1 MLIKVLD
8 FSVSFFIQ
16 YPQAAQRD
24 NLECLCILLMHGA
37 DPHIV
42 DANGDAALHHAI
54 CRGNIPVVRKLLE
67 YNVDIKAKTEVRI
80 IQLHSQCTSSNDT
93 QITFH
98 ILKHKQSH

>member
-16 YPQAAQRD
+16 YPQATQRD
-24 NLECLCILLMHGA
+24 NLECISILLRLGA

-54 CRGNIPVVRKLLE
+54 CRGNIRVVSKLLE

-80 IQLHSQCTSSNDT
+80 IQLRSQCTSSSDT

-98 ILKHKQSH
+98 ILKLKQTH

>member
-16 YPQAAQRD
+16 YPQATEWD
-24 NLECLCILLMHGA
+24 NLECISVLLRYGA
-37 DPHIV
+37 NPDIV
-42 DANGDAALHHAI
+42 DDSGYAALHHAI
-54 CRGNIPVVRKLLE
+54 CRGNIRVVRKLLE